1 MYVRGKSGEIR
12 RSGPRL
18 VTTITPRLPNHGY
31 VMRRRVLGE
40 FDAKRMLRETTLPAF
55 GIAGATNLTAAFPHT
70 TA

>member
-12 RSGPRL
+12 RSGSRL
-18 VTTITPRLPNHGY
+18 VTAITLRLHEYGY

-40 FDAKRMLRETTLPAF
+40 FDAKRMLRETSLPAF
-55 GIAGATNLTAAFPHT
+55 GIAGAAYLTAANPRI